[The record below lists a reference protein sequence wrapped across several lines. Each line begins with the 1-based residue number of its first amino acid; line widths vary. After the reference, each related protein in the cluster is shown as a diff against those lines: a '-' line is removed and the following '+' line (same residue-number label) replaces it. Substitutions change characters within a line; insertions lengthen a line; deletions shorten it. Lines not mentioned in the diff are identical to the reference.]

1 MIWMTSAN
9 SRLLLLGGLGLSF
22 GGALT
27 LFTITIGQGR
37 LTGPGVFLAGSVGT
51 LGVVAYLL
59 VRTAQA
65 LVETGAAAQAREEK
79 AATGRR
85 RKELER
91 EYNTLKRALK
101 ELELDYTMGK
111 ISEQDYTE
119 IRGRYRERA
128 VRVLRQLDQ
137 GESYRAQIE
146 RDLQARRQ
154 AKGLPKKAQDSQA
167 TAATGSTSTSSSV
180 AATPAASPSA
190 TSAEPTAVTAVPADA
205 SAETPQK
212 GGAGRAGDKD
222 SLSLPPG
229 YEPSIISEEPTKA
242 ADAFAALAL
251 NRPAA
256 PAPALQPGY
265 EASII
270 SEEPTKAASGFS
282 AAAAAGKAKVEVQRD
297 GLNFSDSATVMRA
310 VAKLTGGNTV
320 SSELTQSEPTQ
331 QTAVPA
337 LAAQSSGPST
347 VQGLVPPGPVPCASC
362 AAINDADANFCK
374 KCGARLHS

>member
-1 MIWMTSAN
+1 MTSAN
-9 SRLLLLGGLGLSF
+9 SRLLLLGGLGLLA
-22 GGALT
+22 GGSLIV
-27 LFTITIGQGR
+27 FTITIGAGR
-37 LTGPGVFLAGSVGT
+37 LTGPGVLLAGSVGT

-65 LVETGAAAQAREEK
+65 LVETGVAAQAREEK

-91 EYNTLKRALK
+91 EYNTLKRAIK
-101 ELELDYTMGK
+101 ELELDYAMGK
-111 ISEQDYTE
+111 ISEQDYNE
-119 IRGRYRERA
+119 IRTRYRERA

-137 GESYRAQIE
+137 GETYRAQIE

-154 AKGLPKKAQDSQA
+154 AKGLPKKAPDGQP
-167 TAATGSTSTSSSV
+167 V
-180 AATPAASPSA
+180 APAARSETPSA
-190 TSAEPTAVTAVPADA
+190 TSAEPTAVTAVPAGALAADL
-205 SAETPQK
+205 SAETPK
-212 GGAGRAGDKD
+212 KNGGAPKPGATGQKDRPSASD
-222 SLSLPPG
+222 SLTLPDG

-251 NRPAA
+251 NRPSA
-256 PAPALQPGY
+256 PAPVLQPGY

-270 SEEPTKAASGFS
+270 SEEPTKAATGFV
-282 AAAAAGKAKVEVQRD
+282 AAAPGKAAVEVQPA

-320 SSELTQSEPTQ
+320 SSELTQNEQTQ
-331 QTAVPA
+331 QTAVPG
-337 LAAQSSGPST
+337 LQVQSSRPS
-347 VQGLVPPGPVPCASC
+347 PGPGQPGPNACAGC

>member
-1 MIWMTSAN
+1 MTSAN
-9 SRLLLLGGLGLSF
+9 SRLLLLGGLALLA
-22 GGALT
+22 GGSLIT
-27 LFTITIGQGR
+27 FTITIGAGR

-59 VRTAQA
+59 VRTAQV
-65 LVETGAAAQAREEK
+65 LVETGSAAQTREEK

-91 EYNTLKRALK
+91 EYNSLKRAIK
-101 ELELDYTMGK
+101 ELELDYSMGK

-119 IRGRYRERA
+119 IRTRYRERA

-154 AKGLPKKAQDSQA
+154 AKGLPKKAPDSQA
-167 TAATGSTSTSSSV
+167 AA
-180 AATPAASPSA
+180 AAPTTPTPSA
-190 TSAEPTAVTAVPADA
+190 TSAEPTAVTAVPAGALAADL
-205 SAETPQK
+205 SAETPKK
-212 GGAGRAGDKD
+212 GGAAGQQDRASNQD
-222 SLSLPPG
+222 SLSLPDG

-251 NRPAA
+251 NRPSA

-270 SEEPTKAASGFS
+270 SEEPTKAATGFV
-282 AAAAAGKAKVEVQRD
+282 AAAAGKAKVEVQPG

-320 SSELTQSEPTQ
+320 SSELTQNEATQ
-331 QTAVPA
+331 QTAVPG
-337 LAAQSSGPST
+337 LGAQSAGPASGPG
-347 VQGLVPPGPVPCASC
+347 VGRPGPVGCASC

>member
-1 MIWMTSAN
+1 MTSAN

-167 TAATGSTSTSSSV
+167 TAATGSTSTLTSTSSSV

-190 TSAEPTAVTAVPADA
+190 TSAEPTAVTAVPTDA
-205 SAETPQK
+205 SAETPKK

-229 YEPSIISEEPTKA
+229 YEP
-242 ADAFAALAL
+242 
-251 NRPAA
+251 
-256 PAPALQPGY
+256 
-265 EASII
+265 SII

>member
-1 MIWMTSAN
+1 MTSAN
-9 SRLLLLGGLGLSF
+9 SRLLLLGGLVLLA
-22 GGALT
+22 GGSLIT
-27 LFTITIGQGR
+27 FTITIGAGR

-65 LVETGAAAQAREEK
+65 LVETGVAAQAREEK

-91 EYNTLKRALK
+91 EYNALKRAIK
-101 ELELDYTMGK
+101 ELELDYSMGK

-119 IRGRYRERA
+119 IRTRYRERA

-154 AKGLPKKAQDSQA
+154 AKGLPKKAPDGQ
-167 TAATGSTSTSSSV
+167 
-180 AATPAASPSA
+180 PAAAPATRTQAPSA
-190 TSAEPTAVTAVPADA
+190 TSAEPTTVTAVPAGALAADL
-205 SAETPQK
+205 SAETPK
-212 GGAGRAGDKD
+212 KHGAGGQKD
-222 SLSLPPG
+222 RTTGSGSLDLPDG

-242 ADAFAALAL
+242 ADAFAALSL
-251 NRPAA
+251 NRPSA

-270 SEEPTKAASGFS
+270 SEEPTKAATGFV
-282 AAAAAGKAKVEVQRD
+282 AAKAGKAKVEVQPD

-320 SSELTQSEPTQ
+320 SSDLTQNEQTQ
-331 QTAVPA
+331 QTAAPA
-337 LAAQSSGPST
+337 LGAQQSGPSV
-347 VQGLVPPGPVPCASC
+347 VQGLGKSGPVTCAGC
-362 AAINDADANFCK
+362 AAMNDADANFCK

>member
-1 MIWMTSAN
+1 M
-9 SRLLLLGGLGLSF
+9 
-22 GGALT
+22 
-27 LFTITIGQGR
+27 FTITIGAGR
-37 LTGPGVFLAGSVGT
+37 LTGPGLFLAGSVGT

-65 LVETGAAAQAREEK
+65 LVETGVAAQAREEK

-91 EYNTLKRALK
+91 EYNALKRAIK
-101 ELELDYTMGK
+101 ELELDYSMGK

-119 IRGRYRERA
+119 IRTRYRERA

-154 AKGLPKKAQDSQA
+154 AKGLPKKAPDGQ
-167 TAATGSTSTSSSV
+167 
-180 AATPAASPSA
+180 PAAAPATRAQAPSA
-190 TSAEPTAVTAVPADA
+190 TSAEPTAVTAVPAGALAADL
-205 SAETPQK
+205 SAETPKKNGAAKPAATGQK
-212 GGAGRAGDKD
+212 DRVSDSD
-222 SLSLPPG
+222 SLTLPHG

-242 ADAFAALAL
+242 ADAFAALSL
-251 NRPAA
+251 NRPSA

-270 SEEPTKAASGFS
+270 SEEPTKAATGFV
-282 AAAAAGKAKVEVQRD
+282 AAKAGKAKVEIQPD

-320 SSELTQSEPTQ
+320 SSELTNEQTQ

-337 LAAQSSGPST
+337 LGAPQSGPSV
-347 VQGLVPPGPVPCASC
+347 VQGLGKSGPVTCAGC
-362 AAINDADANFCK
+362 AATNDADANFCK

>member
-1 MIWMTSAN
+1 MTSAN
-9 SRLLLLGGLGLSF
+9 SRLLLVGGLGLLA
-22 GGALT
+22 GGSLIV
-27 LFTITIGQGR
+27 FTITIGAGR
-37 LTGPGVFLAGSVGT
+37 LTGPGVLLAGSVGT

-65 LVETGAAAQAREEK
+65 LVETGVAAQAREER

-91 EYNTLKRALK
+91 EYNTLKRAIK
-101 ELELDYTMGK
+101 ELELDYAMGK
-111 ISEQDYTE
+111 ISEQDYGE
-119 IRGRYRERA
+119 IRTRYRERA

-154 AKGLPKKAQDSQA
+154 AKGLPKKAPDGQ
-167 TAATGSTSTSSSV
+167 
-180 AATPAASPSA
+180 PAAAPATPSA
-190 TSAEPTAVTAVPADA
+190 TSAEPTAVTAVPAGALAADL
-205 SAETPQK
+205 SAETPK
-212 GGAGRAGDKD
+212 KNGGAPKPGATGQKDRASASD
-222 SLSLPPG
+222 SLTLPDG

-242 ADAFAALAL
+242 AGAFAALAL
-251 NRPAA
+251 NRPSA
-256 PAPALQPGY
+256 PSPALQPGY

-270 SEEPTKAASGFS
+270 SEEPTKAATGFV
-282 AAAAAGKAKVEVQRD
+282 AAAPGKATVEVQPE

-320 SSELTQSEPTQ
+320 SSELTQNEQTQ
-331 QTAVPA
+331 QTAVPG
-337 LAAQSSGPST
+337 LQVQSSGPLS
-347 VQGLVPPGPVPCASC
+347 GPGPGQPGPIACAGC
-362 AAINDADANFCK
+362 AAINDTDANFCK

>member
-1 MIWMTSAN
+1 M
-9 SRLLLLGGLGLSF
+9 
-22 GGALT
+22 
-27 LFTITIGQGR
+27 FTITIGAGR
-37 LTGPGVFLAGSVGT
+37 LTGPGLFLAGSVGT

-65 LVETGAAAQAREEK
+65 LVETGVAAQAREEK

-91 EYNTLKRALK
+91 EYNSLKRAIK
-101 ELELDYTMGK
+101 ELELDYSMGK

-119 IRGRYRERA
+119 IRTRYRERA

-154 AKGLPKKAQDSQA
+154 AKGLPKKAPDGQ
-167 TAATGSTSTSSSV
+167 
-180 AATPAASPSA
+180 PAAAPATRTQAPSA
-190 TSAEPTAVTAVPADA
+190 TSAEPTAVTAVPAGALAADL
-205 SAETPQK
+205 SAATPKKNGAATKPGQPAATGQK
-212 GGAGRAGDKD
+212 DRVSDSD
-222 SLSLPPG
+222 SLTLPHG

-242 ADAFAALAL
+242 ADAFAALSL
-251 NRPAA
+251 NRPSA

-270 SEEPTKAASGFS
+270 SEEPTKAATGFV
-282 AAAAAGKAKVEVQRD
+282 AAKAGKAKVEIQPD

-320 SSELTQSEPTQ
+320 SSDLTQNEQTQ

-337 LAAQSSGPST
+337 LGAQQSGPSV
-347 VQGLVPPGPVPCASC
+347 VQGLRQSGPVTCAGC
-362 AAINDADANFCK
+362 AAMNDADANFCK